1 MRSTRRHRWRRG
13 GYRPPHCPNPDCR
26 FHRARDGW
34 RYVRDGFYV
43 RPSDGRRYQA
53 FQCSTCGRNFSAR
66 TFSPTYWLKRRD
78 LLLPVAA
85 WISEGPA
92 LRQIARVLHTT
103 HATVARMVSRAG
115 RHCLLFHRHLLNQL
129 PNPLREPL
137 AIDGFESFE
146 YSQYFPFHANLAA
159 GSHSCFLYHF
169 NDAPLRRKGS
179 MTPLQKIRRAELEAS
194 LGRPD
199 PKAIQRAIASLLR
212 ESTQLLPPG
221 QPLILH
227 SDDHPA
233 YLRAFRDV
241 RREPGCPKICHEA
254 TSSTERRTKSNPL
267 FPVNL
272 ADLRIRH
279 GQANHRRETIAFSK
293 RRQRAME
300 RQAIFT
306 VWANCVKRK
315 SEKGGKETSAM
326 EVGVAARPLAW
337 RGILKRRLFPAHV
350 ALPPEWRSYY
360 EGKVRTLVYGD
371 RQTEHVFRYAV

>member
-1 MRSTRRHRWRRG
+1 VRPKRRHRHRRG

-26 FHRARDGW
+26 FHRSRDGW

-115 RHCLLFHRHLLNQL
+115 RHCLLFHRRLLDRAGL
-129 PNPLREPL
+129 KLREPL
-137 AIDGFESFE
+137 VIDGFESFE

-179 MTPLQKIRRAELEAS
+179 MTPFQKLRRSELET
-194 LGRPD
+194 LVGCPD

-212 ESTQLLPPG
+212 QVFALLPVG
-221 QPLILH
+221 VPLVLH
-227 SDDHPA
+227 SDDHPTYVRA
-233 YLRAFRDV
+233 LREI

-300 RQAIFT
+300 RLAVFA
-306 VWANCVKRK
+306 VWANCIKRK
-315 SEKGGKETSAM
+315 SEKEGEETSAM
-326 EVGVAARPLAW
+326 EIGLLANPLSWKA
-337 RGILKRRLFPAHV
+337 ILKRRLFPGH
-350 ALPPEWRSYY
+350 LSLCPEWRAYY
-360 EGKVRTLVYGD
+360 EGKVKTLILRD
-371 RQTEHVFRYAV
+371 RQREHVFRYAV